1 MAYRMKSSRP
11 ILFIPLFFLLLLF
24 SLHGASLADETAFPL
39 NDPYEIF
46 HNHYKAI
53 GGLEKL
59 RAVITGYNEGRV
71 RYDGLQGT
79 YKNWDK
85 RPLQYRTE
93 EDFEV
98 ITQIEG
104 DSGKIAWF
112 FDTNK
117 QLLLIKD
124 PETVKRR
131 KISVLLDEYD
141 HLNPDS
147 PNFTLSYKGLVDVEG
162 ISCYDI
168 LMENTINRDVTHF
181 YFDAKTFILHK
192 AVNKQPDTDIITTFD
207 DYRWVEGLYISHHQ
221 LTHYTLWDSWEE
233 TWIDSQQFNPS
244 IADGFFAPPETAK
257 NYTFPVDKSSVTLS
271 FLLAEN
277 QIYLPV
283 TVGGDT
289 RYWIL
294 DSGASMSVMDED
306 YAKSLSLEVEGEVS
320 AFGFGD
326 TFQLSFVHVP
336 HYSLGGMELKEQKMY
351 VKKGLT
357 EGSYEPEIAGI
368 MGYDLLSLFVVEI
381 NYARQL
387 VTFHLPEKF
396 TYSGAGRRFDAPL
409 KYRTFALPVTL
420 EGIESRWTL
429 DLGAFQS
436 SINYPFAKKNNF
448 LQRPGTE
455 SVSQGLTT
463 VSFEKTAKFSCMS
476 LGDFALDFPIIT
488 VPTSEGE
495 GAAGLG
501 ESGGNLGNS
510 TLKHFNLFL
519 DYPKQQIILEKGRE
533 FNKQAA
539 YDKSGLLIGRSEDD
553 QPMVSY
559 VSADTPGEKA
569 GILAG
574 DIITGLNGQK
584 VTEGSATIPMRQQLR
599 GEENSTVTIN
609 VLREGAPLTFS
620 FKLESLLPLPKN
632 DCRKA
637 AQE

>member
-1 MAYRMKSSRP
+1 MVYRTKSLRPVISLP
-11 ILFIPLFFLLLLF
+11 ILFLLLLF
-24 SLHGASLADETAFPL
+24 SPYGVRAADAAAPFVS
-39 NDPYEIF
+39 DPYEIF
-46 HNHYKAI
+46 QSHYRAI

-59 RAVITGYNEGRV
+59 RSVVTGYNEGRV

-79 YKNWDK
+79 YKNWEK

-98 ITQIEG
+98 ITQVEG
-104 DSGKIAWF
+104 DSGKVAWF

-131 KISVLLDEYD
+131 KIAVLLDEYD
-141 HLNPDS
+141 HLNRDS
-147 PNFTLSYKGLVDVEG
+147 KNFTLSYQGLVDVAG
-162 ISCYDI
+162 SSCYDI
-168 LMENTINRDVTHF
+168 LMENTINSDVTHF
-181 YFDAKTFILHK
+181 YFDVKTFVLHK
-192 AVNKQPDTDIITTFD
+192 AVNKQPDTDIITAFD
-207 DYRWVEGLYISHHQ
+207 DYRWVEGLYLSHHQ

-233 TWIDSQQFNPS
+233 TWIDTQRINPP
-244 IADGFFAPPETAK
+244 IEEGFFTPPETAK
-257 NYTFPVDKSSVTLS
+257 NYKFPAGKSSITVS

-283 TVGGDT
+283 TVGDDT

-306 YAKSLSLEVEGEVS
+306 YAKSLSLDVEGEVS

-336 HYSLGGMELKEQKMY
+336 HYFIGGMELREQKMY
-351 VKKGLT
+351 VKEGLT
-357 EGSYEPEIAGI
+357 KGSYEPEIAGI

-381 NYARQL
+381 NYAKQL

-396 TYSGAGRRFDAPL
+396 SYDGEGRRFDAPL
-409 KYRTFALPVTL
+409 KYRTFALPVSL

-436 SINYPFAKKNNF
+436 SINYPFATKNNF
-448 LQRPGTE
+448 LDRTGTE

-463 VSFEKTAKFSCMS
+463 VSFEKTVKFSCMS
-476 LGDFALDFPIIT
+476 IGDLFLDFPIIT

-519 DYPKQQIILEKGRE
+519 DYPKQQVILEKGRE

-539 YDKSGLLIGRSEDD
+539 YDKSGLLIGRSEDN

-559 VSADTPGEKA
+559 VSAGTPGERV

-574 DIITGLNGQK
+574 DLITGFNGQK
-584 VTEGSATIPMRQQLR
+584 VTGRSATIPLRQQLR
-599 GEENSTVTIN
+599 GPEDSLVTID
-609 VLREGAPLTFS
+609 VLREGMPLTFS
-620 FKLESLLPLPKN
+620 FKLAKLLPPPKHS
-632 DCRKA
+632 CRSA
-637 AQE
+637 VPD